1 MNEQIR
7 LPEIRVIDAEGK
19 QLGILQTPEALK
31 MAEEQGLDLVEI
43 APTSRPPVCKI
54 MDFGKFKYE
63 QSKKA
68 RESRKKQHTTHLKE
82 IKIRPKI
89 EEHDLQFK
97 LRNAEK
103 FLTEKD
109 KVKITVIFRG
119 REMEHMDMGT
129 KDPRSHRHAVRR
141 YRPHREGRGTGRQD
155 DFDDPGSSIRQKRG
169 LENSHAEAKDQSSRA
184 QTLPRHG
191 NRQDKAD
198 EGVREPHSDEEDE
211 QAETQPAQGND
222 GRGER
227 REARPPH
234 AGHVTDGRIIP
245 SRAGL
250 HEPQE
255 DSQYAENQTWRALE
269 EPQEE
274 DSEAGEGLFR

>member
-1 MNEQIR
+1 MIRSLRAGETIPARFSLSPGGALIKEKEREKRVRINEQIR
-7 LPEIRVIDAEGK
+7 LPEIRVIDSEGK
-19 QLGILQTPEALK
+19 QLGILQTQEALK

-89 EEHDLQFK
+89 EEHDLEFK

-119 REMEHMDMGT
+119 REMEHMDMGRKILDQIVT
-129 KDPRSHRHAVRR
+129 RFSDIAIIEKDAIQVGKMISMILGPRSDRK
-141 YRPHREGRGTGRQD
+141 GG
-155 DFDDPGSSIRQKRG
+155 
-169 LENSHAEAKDQSSRA
+169 
-184 QTLPRHG
+184 
-191 NRQDKAD
+191 
-198 EGVREPHSDEEDE
+198 
-211 QAETQPAQGND
+211 
-222 GRGER
+222 
-227 REARPPH
+227 
-234 AGHVTDGRIIP
+234 
-245 SRAGL
+245 
-250 HEPQE
+250 
-255 DSQYAENQTWRALE
+255 
-269 EPQEE
+269 
-274 DSEAGEGLFR
+274 

>member
-1 MNEQIR
+1 VNPYLPFFVLLPGGGGIKEKEREKRVRVNDQIR

-19 QLGILQTPEALK
+19 QLGVLQTQEALK

-89 EEHDLQFK
+89 EEHDLEFK

-103 FLTEKD
+103 FLTDKD

-119 REMEHMDMGT
+119 REMEHMETGRKILQGIVTRFADIAIIE
-129 KDPRSHRHAVRR
+129 KDAIQVGKMLSMILGPRSDRK
-141 YRPHREGRGTGRQD
+141 GG
-155 DFDDPGSSIRQKRG
+155 
-169 LENSHAEAKDQSSRA
+169 
-184 QTLPRHG
+184 
-191 NRQDKAD
+191 
-198 EGVREPHSDEEDE
+198 
-211 QAETQPAQGND
+211 
-222 GRGER
+222 
-227 REARPPH
+227 
-234 AGHVTDGRIIP
+234 
-245 SRAGL
+245 
-250 HEPQE
+250 
-255 DSQYAENQTWRALE
+255 
-269 EPQEE
+269 
-274 DSEAGEGLFR
+274 

>member
-1 MNEQIR
+1 MVGGGGIKEKEREKRVRVNEQIR

-19 QLGILQTPEALK
+19 QLGILQTQEALK

-89 EEHDLQFK
+89 DEHDLQFK

-103 FLTEKD
+103 FLTDKD

-119 REMEHMDMGT
+119 REMEHIDTGRKILERIVKQFAEVAIIE
-129 KDPRSHRHAVRR
+129 KDAIQIGKMLSMILGPRSDRK
-141 YRPHREGRGTGRQD
+141 GG
-155 DFDDPGSSIRQKRG
+155 
-169 LENSHAEAKDQSSRA
+169 
-184 QTLPRHG
+184 
-191 NRQDKAD
+191 
-198 EGVREPHSDEEDE
+198 
-211 QAETQPAQGND
+211 
-222 GRGER
+222 
-227 REARPPH
+227 
-234 AGHVTDGRIIP
+234 
-245 SRAGL
+245 
-250 HEPQE
+250 
-255 DSQYAENQTWRALE
+255 
-269 EPQEE
+269 
-274 DSEAGEGLFR
+274 

>member
-1 MNEQIR
+1 VIPYLPFFVLLPGGGGIKEKEREKRVRVNEQIR

-19 QLGILQTPEALK
+19 QLGVLQTPEALK

-68 RESRKKQHTTHLKE
+68 RESRKKQHTTQLKE

-103 FLTEKD
+103 FLRDKD

-119 REMEHMDMGT
+119 REMEHMESGRKILQRIVTQFADIAVIE
-129 KDPRSHRHAVRR
+129 KDAIQVGKMISMILGARSDRK
-141 YRPHREGRGTGRQD
+141 GG
-155 DFDDPGSSIRQKRG
+155 
-169 LENSHAEAKDQSSRA
+169 
-184 QTLPRHG
+184 
-191 NRQDKAD
+191 
-198 EGVREPHSDEEDE
+198 
-211 QAETQPAQGND
+211 
-222 GRGER
+222 
-227 REARPPH
+227 
-234 AGHVTDGRIIP
+234 
-245 SRAGL
+245 
-250 HEPQE
+250 
-255 DSQYAENQTWRALE
+255 
-269 EPQEE
+269 
-274 DSEAGEGLFR
+274 